1 MDLKQMWDTLPCEL
15 TDFVNELALFLT
27 SVCKTHRAML
37 EGGSGELYIQLCEYI
52 LFLTRC
58 PDREVLKV
66 WTSGWCGRA
75 PYTTGTRRTLW
86 ARCGG
91 VMTRTAWCRATW
103 TSRRDRTRV

>member
-52 LFLTRC
+52 
-58 PDREVLKV
+58 PDAPSRPRGAEGLHGLLGGVGAHHIRPV
-66 WTSGWCGRA
+66 QEERCGR
-75 PYTTGTRRTLW
+75 
-86 ARCGG
+86 CVG
-91 VMTRTAWCRATW
+91 V
-103 TSRRDRTRV
+103 

>member
-58 PDREVLKV
+58 PDREGLHGLLGGVGAHHIRPV
-66 WTSGWCGRA
+66 QEERCGR
-75 PYTTGTRRTLW
+75 
-86 ARCGG
+86 CVG
-91 VMTRTAWCRATW
+91 V
-103 TSRRDRTRV
+103 

>member
-66 WTSGWCGRA
+66 CMDFWVV
-75 PYTTGTRRTLW
+75 W
-86 ARCGG
+86 AR
-91 VMTRTAWCRATW
+91 TI
-103 TSRRDRTRV
+103 SDRYKKNAVGAVWVCDD